1 VRFSASA
8 KGISH
13 RCLRTTQCQVDALC
27 EAFARTVRE
36 KSSRLAAL
44 VLVRGFFWNDFD
56 PAAFTS
62 ID

>member
-1 VRFSASA
+1 VQAQRASA
-8 KGISH
+8 IVAFE
-13 RCLRTTQCQVDALC
+13 TTQRQVDALC

-44 VLVRGFFWNDFD
+44 ALVRGFFWNDFD

-62 ID
+62 IG